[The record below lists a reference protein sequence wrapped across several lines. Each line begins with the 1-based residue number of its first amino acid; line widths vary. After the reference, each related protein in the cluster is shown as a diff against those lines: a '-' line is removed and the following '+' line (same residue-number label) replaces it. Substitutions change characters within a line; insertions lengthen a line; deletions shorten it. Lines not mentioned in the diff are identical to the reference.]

1 MTGLAWLLDLKRAPW
16 SAEVK
21 LLSRI
26 RLCDTMDCSLPGSSV
41 HGIFQPR
48 VLEWVALS
56 FSRGSSRPRDRSRVS
71 HIVGRHF
78 TVWATRQIQ
87 DFPGVQKVP
96 SRPWR
101 SNQYPKRK
109 ERNGKGMLGRQK
121 QGHNHNMVTLSL
133 WASPCVY
140 PHVLFLPNKYLF
152 RYKNK

>member
-26 RLCDTMDCSLPGSSV
+26 WLCDPMDCSLPGSSV
-41 HGIFQPR
+41 YGIFQAR
-48 VLEWVALS
+48 VLEWGALS
-56 FSRGSSRPRDRSRVS
+56 FSRGSSRPRDRSQVC

-87 DFPGVQKVP
+87 DFPDVQKVP

-101 SNQYPKRK
+101 RNQYPRGGK
-109 ERNGKGMLGRQK
+109 EMVKGCWAGKNKGTIIIK
-121 QGHNHNMVTLSL
+121 WLSL
-133 WASPCVY
+133 SEPARVSTHMY
-140 PHVLFLPNKYLF
+140 FLPNKYLF
-152 RYKNK
+152 CYKNK